1 MSQGLLSWSQ
11 LSIPGGRHHF
21 PGGETLH
28 AEYLQRDC
36 FVLIF
41 ALEIAEAKTSGMS
54 IKQMVGTQVM
64 SAF

>member
-1 MSQGLLSWSQ
+1 MSHSLLPYSQ
-11 LSIPGGRHHF
+11 LSIPVGRHHF
-21 PGGETLH
+21 PGGEKLH

-36 FVLIF
+36 YVLIF
-41 ALEIAEAKTSGMS
+41 ALEIAETKTSGMS